1 MQIDTGFYP
10 ALGFRLKA
18 ERQRLGMTQAQ
29 VARLCGVSLS
39 FVRDAESH
47 PDRCTLGRLLRLFD
61 VLGVRLWSSGW
72 QTPEPPMGP
81 GVPSD
86 LGPM

>member
-1 MQIDTGFYP
+1 MRIDTGFYA
-10 ALGFRLKA
+10 ALGGRLKA

-29 VARLCGVSLS
+29 LAALCEVSLS

-61 VLGVRLWSSGW
+61 ALGVMLWSSGW
-72 QTPEPPMGP
+72 QTPEPPVVPADP
-81 GVPSD
+81 GV
-86 LGPM
+86 M

>member
-1 MQIDTGFYP
+1 MRIDTGFYA
-10 ALGFRLKA
+10 ALGARLKA

-29 VARLCGVSLS
+29 LAASCGVSLS

-61 VLGVRLWSSGW
+61 ALGVMLWSGGW
-72 QTPEPPMGP
+72 QTPEPPVAPADP
-81 GVPSD
+81 GV
-86 LGPM
+86 M